1 MAKRKNLRNPDILPF
16 DYVSILLNW
25 RTNSPLTATPTFTVA
40 EVLGGTFP
48 FNARMLSFTA
58 VDSSSSI
65 SFVFQSPFDI
75 NTSPWQFELELAFTT
90 TVSKFRPT
98 AVYNGSN
105 NQVTVKFNVG
115 VLTINTSY
123 PVVFTAK
130 RYRPT
135 TQYLAQLAT
144 AAQNPVTIS
153 SIGASSE
160 IPTPPATNYANGI
173 AMGFYFTAPS
183 NFTISAIERR
193 SNIDFTTNATSW
205 ITQVVKLNAALP
217 TNNNTILYSSGLL
230 TPATVSVN
238 VSIPIAANDVI
249 AVFSQY
255 STSVSNSNFFANPV
269 NSYASTINGT
279 PVTLNRIARFPEE
292 LGFTSTNFTDGT
304 GFNPIIGTTKLFI
317 GGAPTWSN
325 LIY

>member
-48 FNARMLSFTA
+48 FNANMLSFTA
-58 VDSSSSI
+58 VDNSSSI

-105 NQVTVKFNVG
+105 NQITVKFNISPLVA
-115 VLTINTSY
+115 TTSY

-135 TQYLAQLAT
+135 TQYLAQLAA
-144 AAQNPVTIS
+144 AAQNPVTIQG
-153 SIGASSE
+153 GAPGGTVSLNYPS
-160 IPTPPATNYANGI
+160 TTGTSAPATTVAGHV
-173 AMGFYFTAPS
+173 FTAPNS
-183 NFTISAIERR
+183 FTITEIK
-193 SNIDFTTNATSW
+193 NIDPVSLYSIKIVRLSAPIPTGTHTVLYEAFNQAASVILNPNIQINTNEIICVFHCFGT
-205 ITQVVKLNAALP
+205 P
-217 TNNNTILYSSGLL
+217 TNVAKVHSTTTYSLNFNGVS
-230 TPATVSVN
+230 ATVSEVR
-238 VSIPIAANDVI
+238 ANTVTNTNDI
-249 AVFSQY
+249 TQSF
-255 STSVSNSNFFANPV
+255 TNFFNTAGLPPSISNI
-269 NSYASTINGT
+269 TIAT
-279 PVTLNRIARFPEE
+279 VPAV
-292 LGFTSTNFTDGT
+292 S
-304 GFNPIIGTTKLFI
+304 
-317 GGAPTWSN
+317 WSN
-325 LIY
+325 IIY